1 MQNNKQQK
9 NPKGVLVLG
18 ILIIIFGVLSLV
30 NYFALDYDH
39 YTDSLKRIGQ
49 DEITSQVNQSQM
61 KMANNISLILS
72 VFLLLSGLGI
82 LYRKEMARKVMVWFS
97 VFIIILFV

>member
-1 MQNNKQQK
+1 
-9 NPKGVLVLG
+9 
-18 ILIIIFGVLSLV
+18 
-30 NYFALDYDH
+30 
-39 YTDSLKRIGQ
+39 SLKRIGQ

-97 VFIIILFV
+97 VFIIILFVLAAIMQPSSIIFAFPQFLFFSLVALYFTNKKIKNFF